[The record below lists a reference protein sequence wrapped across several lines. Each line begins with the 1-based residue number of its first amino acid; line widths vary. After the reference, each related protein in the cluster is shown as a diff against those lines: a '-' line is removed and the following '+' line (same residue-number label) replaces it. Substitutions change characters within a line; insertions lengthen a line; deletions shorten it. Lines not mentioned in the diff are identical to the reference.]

1 MCSIR
6 LSAIPMQPLAGRP
19 RRDMARSMEKYLRVQ
34 RSSFMARPPLEVQ
47 APGLSPAMIRFWKAL
62 QISSFAIGAIA
73 FIFMAGCDLT

>member
-1 MCSIR
+1 
-6 LSAIPMQPLAGRP
+6 
-19 RRDMARSMEKYLRVQ
+19 MEKYLRVQ